1 MSGVEEPEVFAE
13 TETVEPLLPAEV
25 GRDEA
30 KSSSGV

>member
-13 TETVEPLLPAEV
+13 TEIVEPLLPAEV
-25 GRDEA
+25 GRDET